1 MKKILQIGKGEGR
14 VKKTNIFDSVIPI
27 YYLSK
32 FAGLA
37 PLSRAYIHDK

>member
-1 MKKILQIGKGEGR
+1 MKNILQIGKGER
-14 VKKTNIFDSVIPI
+14 SVKKIDIFDSVIPI